1 MKRTYG
7 VLILAGG
14 KGRRMGGANKALLQ
28 LQQQTFLSRLENA
41 LSDFDEKLI
50 SLQDAS
56 WLGDSPFLPVFDQV
70 TDRGPMEGLRCSLSL
85 CRSDALLVVA
95 CDMPLF
101 SGKLAKAMLQAGE
114 GFDAVICQD
123 RAGRIHP
130 LCGIYSKQCLPA
142 IESMIARE
150 NYKITD
156 IMKAV
161 PSLIFSLETS
171 VFSDMLL
178 SNINTPE
185 ALEALRQDKSL
196 ERGTPIDRIT
206 GGCCVTSSL

>member
-7 VLILAGG
+7 ALILAGG
-14 KGRRMGGANKALLQ
+14 MGRRMGGANKALLQ

-56 WLGDSPFLPVFDQV
+56 WLGDSPFLPVLDQV

-101 SGKLAKAMLQAGE
+101 SGELAKAMIQAGE
-114 GFDAVICQD
+114 GFDAVICRD
-123 RAGRIHP
+123 SMGKLHP
-130 LCGIYSKQCLPA
+130 LCGIYSKQCLPV
-142 IESMIARE
+142 M
-150 NYKITD
+150 D
-156 IMKAV
+156 
-161 PSLIFSLETS
+161 SLIAQGNYRIMEITKLVPTRIFPLNDFA
-171 VFSDMLL
+171 FSDTLL
-178 SNINTPE
+178 SNINTPD
-185 ALEALRQDKSL
+185 ALASL
-196 ERGTPIDRIT
+196 HQERSP
-206 GGCCVTSSL
+206 V

>member
-70 TDRGPMEGLRCSLSL
+70 ADRGPMEGLRC
-85 CRSDALLVVA
+85 
-95 CDMPLF
+95 
-101 SGKLAKAMLQAGE
+101 
-114 GFDAVICQD
+114 
-123 RAGRIHP
+123 
-130 LCGIYSKQCLPA
+130 
-142 IESMIARE
+142 
-150 NYKITD
+150 
-156 IMKAV
+156 
-161 PSLIFSLETS
+161 
-171 VFSDMLL
+171 
-178 SNINTPE
+178 
-185 ALEALRQDKSL
+185 
-196 ERGTPIDRIT
+196 
-206 GGCCVTSSL
+206 

>member
-1 MKRTYG
+1 M
-7 VLILAGG
+7 
-14 KGRRMGGANKALLQ
+14 
-28 LQQQTFLSRLENA
+28 
-41 LSDFDEKLI
+41 
-50 SLQDAS
+50 
-56 WLGDSPFLPVFDQV
+56 
-70 TDRGPMEGLRCSLSL
+70 
-85 CRSDALLVVA
+85 VA

-142 IESMIARE
+142 IESMIARG

-196 ERGTPIDRIT
+196 ERSTPIDCIA

>member
-142 IESMIARE
+142 IESMIARG

-171 VFSDMLL
+171 VFSDILL

-196 ERGTPIDRIT
+196 ERSTPIDRIA
-206 GGCCVTSSL
+206 GGC

>member
-1 MKRTYG
+1 
-7 VLILAGG
+7 
-14 KGRRMGGANKALLQ
+14 MGGANKALLQ

-95 CDMPLF
+95 CDMPLI

-142 IESMIARE
+142 IESMIARG

-161 PSLIFSLETS
+161 RIYCFPISTHPKHWKLCVRTNPWNAAHRLTALQGAVELHHHYNNTKKKKRQGIPSL
-171 VFSDMLL
+171 
-178 SNINTPE
+178 
-185 ALEALRQDKSL
+185 LREGIPCD
-196 ERGTPIDRIT
+196 
-206 GGCCVTSSL
+206 CVLKL

>member
-1 MKRTYG
+1 
-7 VLILAGG
+7 
-14 KGRRMGGANKALLQ
+14 
-28 LQQQTFLSRLENA
+28 
-41 LSDFDEKLI
+41 
-50 SLQDAS
+50 
-56 WLGDSPFLPVFDQV
+56 
-70 TDRGPMEGLRCSLSL
+70 
-85 CRSDALLVVA
+85 
-95 CDMPLF
+95 MPLF

-130 LCGIYSKQCLPA
+130 LCGIYSKKCLPA
-142 IESMIARE
+142 IESMIARG

>member
-1 MKRTYG
+1 
-7 VLILAGG
+7 
-14 KGRRMGGANKALLQ
+14 MGGANKALLQ

-142 IESMIARE
+142 IESMIARG

>member
-70 TDRGPMEGLRCSLSL
+70 TDRGPLEGLRCSLSL

-142 IESMIARE
+142 IESMIARG

>member
-28 LQQQTFLSRLENA
+28 LQQQTFLSRQENA

-70 TDRGPMEGLRCSLSL
+70 TDRGPLEGLRCSLSL

-142 IESMIARE
+142 IESMIARG

-196 ERGTPIDRIT
+196 ERSTPIDRIA
-206 GGCCVTSSL
+206 GGC

>member
-142 IESMIARE
+142 IESMIARG

-196 ERGTPIDRIT
+196 ERGTPIDRIA
-206 GGCCVTSSL
+206 GGCFVTSSL

>member
-1 MKRTYG
+1 
-7 VLILAGG
+7 
-14 KGRRMGGANKALLQ
+14 MGGANKALLQ

-142 IESMIARE
+142 IESMIARG

-196 ERGTPIDRIT
+196 ERSTPIDRIA
-206 GGCCVTSSL
+206 GGC

>member
-70 TDRGPMEGLRCSLSL
+70 TDRGPLEGLRCSLSL

-142 IESMIARE
+142 IESMIARG

-161 PSLIFSLETS
+161 PSLIFSLKTS
-171 VFSDMLL
+171 VFSDILL

-196 ERGTPIDRIT
+196 ERSTPIDRIA
-206 GGCCVTSSL
+206 GGC

>member
-70 TDRGPMEGLRCSLSL
+70 TDRGPLEGLRCSLSL

-142 IESMIARE
+142 IESMIARG

-196 ERGTPIDRIT
+196 ERSTPIDRIA
-206 GGCCVTSSL
+206 GGC

>member
-142 IESMIARE
+142 IESMIARG

-196 ERGTPIDRIT
+196 ERRTPIDRIA
-206 GGCCVTSSL
+206 GGCFVTSSL

>member
-142 IESMIARE
+142 IESMIARG

-196 ERGTPIDRIT
+196 ERGTPIDRIAA
-206 GGCCVTSSL
+206 GCCVTSSL

>member
-142 IESMIARE
+142 IESMIARG

>member
-7 VLILAGG
+7 ALILAGG
-14 KGRRMGGANKALLQ
+14 MGRRMGGANKALLQ

-56 WLGDSPFLPVFDQV
+56 WLGDSPFFPVLDQV

-101 SGKLAKAMLQAGE
+101 SGELAKAMIQAGE
-114 GFDAVICQD
+114 GFDAVICRD
-123 RAGRIHP
+123 SMGKLHP
-130 LCGIYSKQCLPA
+130 LCGIYSKQCLPV
-142 IESMIARE
+142 M
-150 NYKITD
+150 D
-156 IMKAV
+156 
-161 PSLIFSLETS
+161 SLIAQGNYRIMEITKLVPTRIFPLNDFA
-171 VFSDMLL
+171 FSDTLL
-178 SNINTPE
+178 SNINTPD
-185 ALEALRQDKSL
+185 ALASL
-196 ERGTPIDRIT
+196 HQERSP
-206 GGCCVTSSL
+206 V

>member
-7 VLILAGG
+7 ALILAGG
-14 KGRRMGGANKALLQ
+14 MGRRMGGTNKALLQ

-56 WLGDSPFLPVFDQV
+56 WLGDSPFLPVLDQV

-101 SGKLAKAMLQAGE
+101 SGELAKAMIQAGE

-123 RAGRIHP
+123 RAGRMHP

-142 IESMIARE
+142 IEALIARG

-161 PSLIFSLETS
+161 PSVIFSLDTS
-171 VFSDMLL
+171 VFSDILL

-185 ALEALRQDKSL
+185 ALEALCQDKSL
-196 ERGTPIDRIT
+196 ERSTPIDRIT
-206 GGCCVTSSL
+206 RDE

>member
-142 IESMIARE
+142 IESMIARG

-161 PSLIFSLETS
+161 PSLIFSLESS
-171 VFSDMLL
+171 VFSDILL

-196 ERGTPIDRIT
+196 ERSTPIDRIA
-206 GGCCVTSSL
+206 GGC

>member
-70 TDRGPMEGLRCSLSL
+70 TDRGPLEGLRCSLSL

-123 RAGRIHP
+123 RTGRIHP

-142 IESMIARE
+142 IESMIARG

-196 ERGTPIDRIT
+196 ERSTPIDRIA
-206 GGCCVTSSL
+206 GGCCVTTSL

>member
-70 TDRGPMEGLRCSLSL
+70 ADRGPMEGLRCSLSL

-142 IESMIARE
+142 IESMIARG

-196 ERGTPIDRIT
+196 ERSTPIDCIA

>member
-142 IESMIARE
+142 IESMIARG

-196 ERGTPIDRIT
+196 ERSTPIDRIA
-206 GGCCVTSSL
+206 GGC

>member
-70 TDRGPMEGLRCSLSL
+70 TDRGPLEGLRCSLSL

-142 IESMIARE
+142 IESMIARG

-161 PSLIFSLETS
+161 PSLIFSLESS
-171 VFSDMLL
+171 VFSDILL

-196 ERGTPIDRIT
+196 ERSTPIDRIA
-206 GGCCVTSSL
+206 GGC

>member
-142 IESMIARE
+142 IESMIARG

-196 ERGTPIDRIT
+196 ERSTPIDRIA
-206 GGCCVTSSL
+206 GGCCDTSSL

>member
-1 MKRTYG
+1 
-7 VLILAGG
+7 
-14 KGRRMGGANKALLQ
+14 MGGANKALLQ

-70 TDRGPMEGLRCSLSL
+70 TDRGPLEGLRCSLSL

-142 IESMIARE
+142 IESMIARG

>member
-70 TDRGPMEGLRCSLSL
+70 TDRGPLEGLRCSLSL

-142 IESMIARE
+142 IESMIARG

-171 VFSDMLL
+171 VFSDILL

-196 ERGTPIDRIT
+196 ERSTPIDRIA
-206 GGCCVTSSL
+206 GGC

>member
-70 TDRGPMEGLRCSLSL
+70 TDRGPLEGLRCSLSL

-142 IESMIARE
+142 IESMIARG

-171 VFSDMLL
+171 VFSDILL

-185 ALEALRQDKSL
+185 ALEALRQDKSP
-196 ERGTPIDRIT
+196 ERSTPIDRIA
-206 GGCCVTSSL
+206 GGC